1 MLTPYA
7 RRLLSRHA
15 ATVSAVEDADGW
27 KPRSGSGVRKPPV
40 KLVFAAR
47 KSGAVWMVR
56 VRGKIVFESPDK
68 AAAIAHRDA
77 LLAA

>member
-7 RRLLSRHA
+7 RLLLARNA
-15 ATVSAVEDADGW
+15 AALPVQENADGW

-40 KLVFAAR
+40 KLVFAPR
-47 KSGAVWMVR
+47 KSGVLWMVR

-68 AAAIAHRDA
+68 VAAIAHRDA
-77 LLAA
+77 LLPA